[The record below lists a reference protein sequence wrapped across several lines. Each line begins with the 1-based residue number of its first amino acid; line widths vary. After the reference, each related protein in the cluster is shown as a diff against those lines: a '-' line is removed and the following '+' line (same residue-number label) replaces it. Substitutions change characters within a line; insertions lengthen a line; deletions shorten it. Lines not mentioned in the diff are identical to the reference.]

1 MENLQSAHNLLLGQ
15 AMINKIIDEL
25 TPKELERLGDMF
37 HELAI
42 LCIATAVKKVEPR
55 LKNVTSLR
63 LVRNERS

>member
-1 MENLQSAHNLLLGQ
+1 
-15 AMINKIIDEL
+15 MINKIIDDLSPE
-25 TPKELERLGDMF
+25 ELERLGDIL

-42 LCIATAVKKVEPR
+42 LCIATAVKKVDPR